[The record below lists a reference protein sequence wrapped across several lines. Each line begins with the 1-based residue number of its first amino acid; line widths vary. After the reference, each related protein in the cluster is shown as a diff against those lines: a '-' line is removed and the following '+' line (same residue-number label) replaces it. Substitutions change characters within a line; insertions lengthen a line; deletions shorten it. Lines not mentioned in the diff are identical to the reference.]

1 MGQSTAPLET
11 DLNTCVVS
19 YSSDIKD
26 ENAKRGSCGLYNLG
40 NTCFMNSGLQCLLS
54 TPALLHF
61 MFRYHRDAGIPDNTL
76 LGEFRRLLAKVWSG
90 QFSVVYPREFKQI
103 LGLYHPQF
111 QDFRQ
116 HDCQEFLALLLDSLH
131 EQLNFKANP
140 NKETEPSSSKQP
152 IRFENN
158 INNQAIGQ
166 SHSEQNSIDK
176 SRNAV
181 TCVSSLTFDN
191 MKETKKPQVQSLSK
205 MEEKPSTSQCKNLL
219 FPFTVNQISEDSN
232 HSTVS
237 EQSSDSDQCSV
248 MKNLKLRSSP
258 VVSQSGEC
266 LSSKVMNDCET
277 RDYGVSSS
285 DDACIGREHG
295 LFDDSKDGE
304 SEHQFKRVSSLQDMR
319 VPVVAKCAVISKAS
333 SEFNLVNK
341 ASPYC
346 DNEQGATP
354 MDATDS
360 EPSCSYVDSID
371 MSVRNCDSSGN
382 TVELPVVLNNAMQ
395 NTPVPLLED
404 IYSKETK
411 TLNTNVL
418 ASEYNQERVNTDSEK
433 FAKQDNTDERS
444 ELLIDEE
451 DIIQSV
457 SDITTKADGYE
468 HPKVKDVNIRADK
481 KSKSPKGACGG
492 SGPINDEKEECF
504 ALNNVKR
511 MKFEGTEKNLQMQ
524 EICKLHKKALLCEAL
539 KVDKPADRTL
549 AANTDQPMFKKD
561 LSPSTDSDMES
572 EGGDGDHE
580 ANMEVSDDEDDGPVM
595 CGTRAETC
603 FSTLEVTAA
612 EESWHNY
619 LSRNDSVMVDTF
631 QGQFKST
638 VICAECNQLS
648 VTFEP
653 FMYLSVPIP
662 HAMERQL
669 CVTLISGNSEPT
681 RYLLTMHKQDK
692 ISHVKQQLCALIGR
706 NVGDLIIA
714 EVLDWHISRILEDNT
729 MLRYINDSSR
739 KLYAFELEHSDA
751 DTSTDPLL
759 TSNDDNNATPSNS
772 QDSMTAQPDIFT
784 NVDTFMPSQSL
795 SFETGSDS
803 CTILN
808 RHNPYGSMAGAN
820 CDKFQQNDVFDP
832 VTGTTSEGNVYYSE
846 GNHSDLVLPS
856 SGDLDVI
863 GTGLWEWGQRGEAPE
878 KRRGSLETEDGWPGA
893 DSTTIGQNGTNLA
906 EDVAKAISIQNLAPD
921 SGGLTHG
928 QNGGEGEA
936 GGLAT
941 GQTGGGD
948 SGWKSCAI
956 CLEDLPE
963 MELMVHTT
971 CGGTFCSTC
980 LEMSVQHYSES
991 AYCCPVC
998 STPAVITEDFVP
1010 LLNAGSH
1017 KPKTRIVSVPI
1028 SYRSESGV
1036 SGAATPALFAHPDL
1050 MNLPSN
1056 LPGHLVAAHVRERHP
1071 GLTDFRVL
1079 LTDGTGLK
1087 CSRCL
1092 YIEHCS
1098 GCEVPLD
1105 GEVILRP
1112 GDHLTV
1118 SVAAVSEGA
1127 VTNGQS
1133 VTDHCSMDNLRPS
1146 DPVTLLDCF
1155 SAFTQSE
1162 ELDAH
1167 NPWYC
1172 PHCKQNQPARKTMT
1186 VWHYPDTL
1194 IIHLKRF
1201 VFHELSS
1208 TKVDNKVVFPLD
1220 NLDLNTFISGPN
1232 TKNLDYNLYSLVCH
1246 FGGAHSGHY
1255 TAYAR
1260 HPVDGKWYYY
1270 NDETVTEMTPSD
1282 PEFSSTYVLFYQRAD
1297 TARPLNIPEDLDL
1310 GFGSSDLDPVISS
1323 SVPTFELPAPEV
1335 ILSDPSLTST
1345 TCHTLEPSKGSC
1357 DLSVAKETN
1366 TRDESDGL
1374 SAEKIPVRAELA
1386 EADSSTYDFYA

>member
-1 MGQSTAPLET
+1 GLLTLPNGDVRSATIAKRDHTAIFRRPPKFGGHPDGAIPKAFLSGVTSDIMRMRLTQEADAHCMSVKNFLEKHKYNILIALPDMKCLLLLVFPPKELAPDLAQWSTRLLCSVLRATNCLTVREQDDVIILTKLCKKYFRRKSQCTVGTITKTGTLAKREWFKLCAAVQRLVENIDDKVLMKQVRQFICRVEMETRTTETRRETQCRLE
-11 DLNTCVVS
+11 DLIKEM
-19 YSSDIKD
+19 IKD
-26 ENAKRGSCGLYNLG
+26 EHPDKKLTKDNLTDEAKQIVKRQLSNVTYSFKKRSHSTSRPRSAVPRLSTVLESDEPRHYGQTTRGIKGRGRPLSAKGRISTEKTNDRSLYDSISKESMKQKLSKTAIHIDTKADTHKPKVLAKRREVKVMRLPTKRITAEDIYTNSVQRRPMSAFIGRKNSLVKNHVTQNGRPSSSKSCIGRTPSRRASIKRGGFEHLKNKSRPVTNRSGFTKTLQSNTHCEKKQINTRTAPSLSRKRPVSALPRLQSGTESRKIGSERTRQPFTDKSKDKDRALARSSSNMFVPSPVCNTEHRTDDLRKRVDKKTLLSSEHADKDKPKTLIAKDLPAGKTDFSDTVVERFGSLLWTKSAPKMDTKTLDKFHSLEDVKDTEDEVNTPDSLEWQMSETPKASISKEFKENIKQIANEVLVHQQVHEAVRNPLLLNKKFVDTLFTFLHENQVTKKFLRSQTTDPQKSWKLPNGTRAQFSFYLAFIFRHIERRESEQVLYLVQKMMNRMQCSHKSSSRPKSSQSTKSLDKNKPTPLQTPDDMGQLKSKHPVRSRSKSPPLTQGSRKIARLREKLLHSRGQGRKNSIAKEMNG
-40 NTCFMNSGLQCLLS
+40 NKAKPERPNSGSRSLSPRPSSSENENVWLRSTSIADGRCWKCEQKDTAMSICVNWGNRQLCELLLTYGVPYKEEHLVAAVKANDLETLKHIVEYLQDNLYFDPES
-54 TPALLHF
+54 KDVKEALYTARKHSMQRIVTFLEKKGV
-61 MFRYHRDAGIPDNTL
+61 RDN
-76 LGEFRRLLAKVWSG
+76 RL
-90 QFSVVYPREFKQI
+90 
-103 LGLYHPQF
+103 
-111 QDFRQ
+111 

-549 AANTDQPMFKKD
+549 AANTD
-561 LSPSTDSDMES
+561 
-572 EGGDGDHE
+572 
-580 ANMEVSDDEDDGPVM
+580 
-595 CGTRAETC
+595 
-603 FSTLEVTAA
+603 
-612 EESWHNY
+612 
-619 LSRNDSVMVDTF
+619 
-631 QGQFKST
+631 
-638 VICAECNQLS
+638 
-648 VTFEP
+648 
-653 FMYLSVPIP
+653 
-662 HAMERQL
+662 
-669 CVTLISGNSEPT
+669 
-681 RYLLTMHKQDK
+681 
-692 ISHVKQQLCALIGR
+692 
-706 NVGDLIIA
+706 
-714 EVLDWHISRILEDNT
+714 
-729 MLRYINDSSR
+729 
-739 KLYAFELEHSDA
+739 
-751 DTSTDPLL
+751 
-759 TSNDDNNATPSNS
+759 
-772 QDSMTAQPDIFT
+772 
-784 NVDTFMPSQSL
+784 
-795 SFETGSDS
+795 
-803 CTILN
+803 
-808 RHNPYGSMAGAN
+808 
-820 CDKFQQNDVFDP
+820 
-832 VTGTTSEGNVYYSE
+832 
-846 GNHSDLVLPS
+846 
-856 SGDLDVI
+856 
-863 GTGLWEWGQRGEAPE
+863 
-878 KRRGSLETEDGWPGA
+878 
-893 DSTTIGQNGTNLA
+893 
-906 EDVAKAISIQNLAPD
+906 
-921 SGGLTHG
+921 
-928 QNGGEGEA
+928 
-936 GGLAT
+936 
-941 GQTGGGD
+941 
-948 SGWKSCAI
+948 
-956 CLEDLPE
+956 
-963 MELMVHTT
+963 
-971 CGGTFCSTC
+971 
-980 LEMSVQHYSES
+980 
-991 AYCCPVC
+991 
-998 STPAVITEDFVP
+998 
-1010 LLNAGSH
+1010 
-1017 KPKTRIVSVPI
+1017 
-1028 SYRSESGV
+1028 
-1036 SGAATPALFAHPDL
+1036 
-1050 MNLPSN
+1050 
-1056 LPGHLVAAHVRERHP
+1056 
-1071 GLTDFRVL
+1071 
-1079 LTDGTGLK
+1079 
-1087 CSRCL
+1087 
-1092 YIEHCS
+1092 
-1098 GCEVPLD
+1098 
-1105 GEVILRP
+1105 
-1112 GDHLTV
+1112 
-1118 SVAAVSEGA
+1118 
-1127 VTNGQS
+1127 
-1133 VTDHCSMDNLRPS
+1133 
-1146 DPVTLLDCF
+1146 
-1155 SAFTQSE
+1155 
-1162 ELDAH
+1162 
-1167 NPWYC
+1167 
-1172 PHCKQNQPARKTMT
+1172 
-1186 VWHYPDTL
+1186 
-1194 IIHLKRF
+1194 
-1201 VFHELSS
+1201 
-1208 TKVDNKVVFPLD
+1208 
-1220 NLDLNTFISGPN
+1220 
-1232 TKNLDYNLYSLVCH
+1232 
-1246 FGGAHSGHY
+1246 
-1255 TAYAR
+1255 
-1260 HPVDGKWYYY
+1260 
-1270 NDETVTEMTPSD
+1270 
-1282 PEFSSTYVLFYQRAD
+1282 
-1297 TARPLNIPEDLDL
+1297 
-1310 GFGSSDLDPVISS
+1310 
-1323 SVPTFELPAPEV
+1323 
-1335 ILSDPSLTST
+1335 
-1345 TCHTLEPSKGSC
+1345 
-1357 DLSVAKETN
+1357 
-1366 TRDESDGL
+1366 
-1374 SAEKIPVRAELA
+1374 
-1386 EADSSTYDFYA
+1386 